1 MILSKKE
8 LNTARN
14 IVRNITKSFT
24 IPLEGALEIEDQVT
38 KIVRSHNDCIE
49 ELERVNKIINDM
61 IMCVPPYMLNQINED
76 RYKLKDKD

>member
-1 MILSKKE
+1 MILSKEE

-24 IPLEGALEIEDQVT
+24 VPSEEALEIEDQVT

-49 ELERVNKIINDM
+49 ELERANKIIENM
-61 IMCVPPYMLNQINED
+61 IKCVPPYMLNRINED
-76 RYKLKDKD
+76 RYKAS